1 MKKLIVMYLG
11 IALIREVAKYYK
23 INSFA
28 DIMNLVM
35 PSLDELLPHVKSKS
49 KELHYS

>member
-28 DIMNLVM
+28 DIMKMVL
-35 PSLDELLPHVKSKS
+35 PSLDEILPNGKSKT
-49 KELHYS
+49 KELQYS